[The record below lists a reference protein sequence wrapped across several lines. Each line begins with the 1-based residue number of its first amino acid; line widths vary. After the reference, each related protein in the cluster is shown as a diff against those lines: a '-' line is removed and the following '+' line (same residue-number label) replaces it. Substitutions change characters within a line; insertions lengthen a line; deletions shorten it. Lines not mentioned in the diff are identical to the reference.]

1 MYIAQMKSSNVQTKQ
16 SKHPRLD
23 PLIQEI
29 VHTRKSQK
37 FTQSQLAEM
46 SGVAR
51 RTIVLIESGGDCTLS
66 TLRRITTAL
75 SLEIS
80 VYKPQLPNLDDL
92 TRENEKLFSSQHSF
106 KGMNQGDS
114 NA

>member
-1 MYIAQMKSSNVQTKQ
+1 MLINDQPKQ
-16 SKHPRLD
+16 FKQHLD

-29 VHTRKSQK
+29 VRARKSQK

-46 SGVAR
+46 SGVSR

-75 SLEIS
+75 NLQMT
-80 VYKPQLPNLDDL
+80 VHTPHLPNLDDV
-92 TRENEKLFSSQHSF
+92 TRENEKLFSSMRSF
-106 KGMNQGDS
+106 KNR
-114 NA
+114 